1 MDAVLIMGKN
11 LKENVRLVPSSNSES
26 SPLSISTNEE
36 FDRSVVVVG
45 KIIEGTLPLTS
56 TFTVTQLGKRE
67 EFIPLDSSDP
77 LQDSEG
83 NIFGVLKK

>member
-1 MDAVLIMGKN
+1 MGKN
-11 LKENVRLVPSSNSES
+11 LKENVRLIPSLNSES

-56 TFTVTQLGKRE
+56 TFTVIQLGKRE
-67 EFIPLDSSDP
+67 EFIPLDSSEP

-83 NIFGVLKK
+83 NIFGVLKNKCYGI